1 MRFICVPSHNNT
13 CKVHTT
19 IYHTL
24 TPHYIYIYIFLC
36 TYSFFPI
43 ITYRLFFS
51 RSILTQQYTRQ
62 YLLGK
67 GFNLHIVSTK
77 PTKEKP
83 RANTHNLYITNAI
96 KYARRPYHFVGFIN
110 NDVHWSPQAHVF
122 FNNMFQEV
130 ITATLL
136 CNGVWN
142 EFYSNPALPF
152 HVWIIIFSFWQ
163 RKSFKSR

>member
-1 MRFICVPSHNNT
+1 MYLFILSYYNLPF
-13 CKVHTT
+13 
-19 IYHTL
+19 I
-24 TPHYIYIYIFLC
+24 
-36 TYSFFPI
+36 
-43 ITYRLFFS
+43 FFS
-51 RSILTQQYTRQ
+51 LSLLTQQYTRQ

-122 FNNMFQEV
+122 CNNRFQEV
-130 ITATLL
+130 IIATLL
-136 CNGVWN
+136 CNGDAKN
-142 EFYSNPALPF
+142 PLPALPF